1 MGKTTSQLAIPK
13 MEMSFEQT
21 DKFHMLDHAFH
32 RPVMSITAPGGFG
45 KSALIANYLL
55 SRARQAFWFNFAEK
69 KWSLEEFVFLLAE
82 GLGISGDEDEILH
95 IQLSIL
101 ESIAYWESPLSIVLD
116 DFHMNESPEIPAF
129 IHQLIQ
135 HASPSINIVLLNRTK
150 PEFPLTKLKIQ
161 NKLVEWNEQELTF
174 TKEDTGSFFQQENK
188 SLTAAELDFLHK
200 KLGGWPAA
208 LSLVAASLKGS
219 VPVSSE
225 ILLEQIPFKELFEEY
240 DPLLKEADDTELSVL
255 YQSSLIHELDPNVIE
270 ELGIDY
276 SLLEEIW
283 LNRTFIRHMD
293 GAKSYIPIFRD
304 YLYQKLTSLIGKKQ
318 MRSKHEAAAKI
329 YERGYQY
336 YFSFAHFLAAGHFE
350 EAARLMQKMMNM
362 YTPEQFL
369 LLLDG
374 SLEEIC
380 PAISTAAFSLF
391 LFRCVPIALLQSYI
405 EPIKKSLASI
415 ESEAIPF
422 HKILL
427 RHRLGLVLFYSGEID
442 DAKELFMKSL
452 KESRAAGSH
461 DLISVNLSL
470 IAQCCRF
477 TGEIEEGIQFARMA
491 LTNAEQFNTV
501 DSRMHSSWILTELLL
516 EKKELALAEP
526 LLKDLARLTEEY
538 SDEGAKVYP
547 LIAMGKYYRLT
558 GELNKALECTES
570 GIRRAKKFMLD
581 TDLGWGYLE
590 LGMIHLELGEKE
602 RGIEQLKKSE
612 KHFSHYRYFNQLLQ
626 AIISQTNSGS
636 NAVSAIAE
644 RMAPGLSVSLLGN
657 FQLMHN
663 GNEISIKRKSSMRLM
678 VYLASQYGQKIPKE
692 RLLEDLFPD
701 GSYHSQN
708 NRFYVSLS
716 ALRKSL
722 EPDAASGRQSKY
734 IIQTGESIYFD
745 DQDCSIDL
753 KRFHSLIRASFPS
766 QEEKIANF
774 LEAETLYSGD
784 LLTEFPY
791 ESFLEPIRD
800 QTKKSFLDILEEIG
814 LYYWSI
820 EEYTKAQ
827 TRFDRILQMDEYN
840 EPIYWKYMRNLLD
853 KGFIKHAK
861 DIAASMELKFEI
873 EMGVPV
879 KQKLQTLFDF
889 YR

>member
-1 MGKTTSQLAIPK
+1 MGKLASQLAIPK
-13 MEMSFEQT
+13 MGMSFERP
-21 DKFHMLDHAFH
+21 DKFSMLDQAFH

-45 KSALIANYLL
+45 KSALISNYLL
-55 SRARQAFWFNFAEK
+55 CRARQAFWFNFAEK
-69 KWSLEEFVFLLAE
+69 KWSLEEFVYLLAD
-82 GLGISGDEDEILH
+82 GLGISGDEDEVLH

-116 DFHMNESPEIPAF
+116 DFHNNESAEIPAF

-135 HASPSINIVLLNRTK
+135 HASSSVNVVMLNSTK
-150 PEFPLTKLKIQ
+150 PDFPLTRLKIQ
-161 NKLVEWNEQELTF
+161 NKLVEWNEQELQF
-174 TKEDTGSFFQQENK
+174 TKEETASFFQQENR

-208 LSLVAASLKGS
+208 LSLLAASIKGP
-219 VPVSSE
+219 VPISSE
-225 ILLEQIPFKELFEEY
+225 ILLKHAPFKELFEEFE
-240 DPLLKEADDTELSVL
+240 PFLKDADDTELAVL
-255 YQSSLIHELDPNVIE
+255 YHSSLIHELDPQVMV

-283 LNRTFIRHMD
+283 LNRTFIRQMD
-293 GAKSYIPIFRD
+293 NAQSYIPIFRD
-304 YLYQKLTSLIGKKQ
+304 YLYQKLTSFIGKRPLRH
-318 MRSKHEAAAKI
+318 MHEAAAKI

-391 LFRCVPIALLQSYI
+391 LFRCVPIALLRSYI
-405 EPIKKSLASI
+405 EPIRTSLVTNQ
-415 ESEAIPF
+415 SEAIPF
-422 HKILL
+422 YKILL
-427 RHRLGLVLFYSGEID
+427 RHRLGLILFYSGEIEE
-442 DAKELFMKSL
+442 AKELFTESL
-452 KESRAAGSH
+452 KESREAGSH

-491 LTNAEQFNTV
+491 LTNAEQYNTV

-526 LLKDLARLTEEY
+526 LLKDLARLAEEY
-538 SDEGAKVYP
+538 ADEGAKVYP

-558 GELNKALECTES
+558 GELKKAMECTES
-570 GIRRAKKFMLD
+570 GIARAEKFMLD
-581 TDLGWGYLE
+581 TDLGWGYME
-590 LGMIHLELGEKE
+590 LGLIHLEMGEKE
-602 RGIEQLKKSE
+602 RGEELLKKSQ
-612 KHFSHYRYFNQLLQ
+612 KYFAHYRYFNGLLQ
-626 AIISQTNSGS
+626 TFINQINSVKDT
-636 NAVSAIAE
+636 VSAPVE
-644 RMAPGLSVSLLGN
+644 RTASGLSVSLLGN
-657 FQLMHN
+657 FQLMQN
-663 GNEISIKRKSSMRLM
+663 GNEISLKRKSSLRLM
-678 VYLASQYGQKIPKE
+678 VYLAAQYGQKIPKD

-701 GSYHSQN
+701 GSYHSQT

-716 ALRKSL
+716 GLRKSL
-722 EPDAASGRQSKY
+722 EPDAASGRQSRY

-745 DQDCSIDL
+745 DQYCDIDL
-753 KRFHSLIRASFPS
+753 KRFHSLIKAQAPS
-766 QEEKIANF
+766 QEAKIANF
-774 LEAETLYSGD
+774 LEAETLYKGD
-784 LLTEFPY
+784 LLKEFPY
-791 ESFLEPIRD
+791 ESFLEPIRE
-800 QTKKSFLDILEEIG
+800 QTKRSFLDILEEIG
-814 LYYWSI
+814 YYYWSI
-820 EEYTKAQ
+820 EEYSKAQ

-840 EPIYWKYMRNLLD
+840 EPIYWKYLRSLLD
-853 KGFIKHAK
+853 KGFIKQAK
-861 DIAASMELKFEI
+861 DIAASMEQKFEI

-879 KQKLQTLFDF
+879 KQKLQTLFDS
-889 YR
+889 YK